1 MWCKIQHWD
10 TGTVN
15 LQLWCSAAAMLAH
28 CGCNSGRVQL
38 KLWCNSG
45 AWKLQLWCIAA
56 ATLVQWKLSGCA
68 GQVLSCISGKPHE
81 LNHYWSHPRQRSQ
94 YFTINWWGQAP
105 RQNTSSRGQISKNEN
120 SNPKLR
126 QKLRSRSFWS
136 IALHCRGQLMPRCCN
151 WHVRGI
157 CGVLGVC
164 GIFGAIG
171 NWQLVR
177 VVQLQAKT
185 AHSNQHTCATRQ
197 PSKNLQ

>member
-1 MWCKIQHWD
+1 MSLEHKIKTKHQKCYHGEQTILSWTIALQWQFIQLLKLCVCVLVRKIALKVQFICNIFHCSALCSILCIVCNMWCKIQHWD

-81 LNHYWSHPRQRSQ
+81 LNHY
-94 YFTINWWGQAP
+94 
-105 RQNTSSRGQISKNEN
+105 
-120 SNPKLR
+120 
-126 QKLRSRSFWS
+126 
-136 IALHCRGQLMPRCCN
+136 
-151 WHVRGI
+151 
-157 CGVLGVC
+157 
-164 GIFGAIG
+164 
-171 NWQLVR
+171 
-177 VVQLQAKT
+177 
-185 AHSNQHTCATRQ
+185 
-197 PSKNLQ
+197 